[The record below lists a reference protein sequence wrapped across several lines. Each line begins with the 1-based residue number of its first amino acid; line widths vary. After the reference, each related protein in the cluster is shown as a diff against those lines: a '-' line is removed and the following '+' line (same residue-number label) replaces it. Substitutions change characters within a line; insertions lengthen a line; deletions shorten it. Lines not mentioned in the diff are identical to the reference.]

1 MTGVDRAG
9 APNRLSAGGAQ
20 HGASAR
26 RPTLLCFASTSPQSG
41 HTTMQS
47 KILASSGRTAPDGRS
62 YVPVGRHRLALSGSS
77 EKTVLC
83 RSKPFSVR
91 TYS

>member
-47 KILASSGRTAPDGRS
+47 KIRPPDLTKFQG
-62 YVPVGRHRLALSGSS
+62 
-77 EKTVLC
+77 LC
-83 RSKPFSVR
+83 AETNS
-91 TYS
+91 